1 MKADPGYFGPDSMMW
16 KVNKEITVL
25 FGGARALLMHAA
37 HPLIAAGAR
46 QTSFYQ
52 RDPWKRLIRTLSLQ
66 NSVTFGTKEEA
77 DESAHRINKL
87 HEVIK
92 GTDEVSGGYYD
103 ALDHEQ
109 LLWVHACLQI
119 SSIYFYEKTVKKL
132 TTEEKDLYH
141 KENTVAAEMV
151 LVDPKQMP
159 TTHEGLKQWVIEKSK
174 EKPFDKVLFGLG
186 IRFVGETVAKKLA
199 KRFGSIDSLKKA
211 SLEELIQTEDIGER
225 IAKSLVA
232 YFSDP
237 KNQDLLSQLQI
248 FGLQLELKL
257 TTLALHSQFSGK
269 RFVVSGVF
277 ESFSR
282 EDLKKEIED
291 LGGIIAS
298 SISSKTDYLV
308 AGEGIG
314 PSKKAKA
321 EQLGIPLLNELEY
334 MQLKQ

>member
-1 MKADPGYFGPDSMMW
+1 MKGDPGYFGPQSMMW

-92 GTDEVSGGYYD
+92 GEDEITGRYYD

-132 TTEEKDLYH
+132 TEKEKNQYH
-141 KENTVAAEMV
+141 AENSIAAEMV
-151 LVDPKQMP
+151 LVDRKIMPK
-159 TTHEGLKQWVIEKSK
+159 THEELKDWVIEKSK
-174 EKPFDKVLFGLG
+174 EK
-186 IRFVGETVAKKLA
+186 
-199 KRFGSIDSLKKA
+199 
-211 SLEELIQTEDIGER
+211 
-225 IAKSLVA
+225 
-232 YFSDP
+232 
-237 KNQDLLSQLQI
+237 
-248 FGLQLELKL
+248 
-257 TTLALHSQFSGK
+257 
-269 RFVVSGVF
+269 
-277 ESFSR
+277 
-282 EDLKKEIED
+282 
-291 LGGIIAS
+291 
-298 SISSKTDYLV
+298 DYLV
-308 AGEGIG
+308 LTDVAIDVADIISGGPVPRHIKPIWPFIAFTAFNTLPPEFKNIYGI
-314 PSKKAKA
+314 KDTKFKTV
-321 EQLGIPLLNELEY
+321 LLNFNLY
-334 MQLKQ
+334 LLKYTRPFLPPFFRLIAPARWAKQRLTRNPNLSFKDKSKLS

>member
-1 MKADPGYFGPDSMMW
+1 MEADPGYFGPNSMMW

-92 GTDEVSGGYYD
+92 GKDSVTGNIYD

-132 TTEEKDLYH
+132 SNDEKNQYH
-141 KENTVAAEMV
+141 LENTKAAELV
-151 LVDPKQMP
+151 LINTKEMP
-159 TTHEGLKQWVIEKSK
+159 ESHDELKIWVKEKSR
-174 EKPFDKVLFGLG
+174 ENNYLIYTD
-186 IRFVGETVAKKLA
+186 VAKDVQEIIAGGPVPTHIKPIWPFIAFTAFNTLP
-199 KRFGSIDSLKKA
+199 KEFK
-211 SLEELIQTEDIGER
+211 DIYGIKES
-225 IAKSLVA
+225 K
-232 YFSDP
+232 Y
-237 KNQDLLSQLQI
+237 KNLLLSFNLA
-248 FGLQLELKL
+248 FLKYSRPFLPPFFRLIAPARWAKQRL
-257 TTLALHSQFSGK
+257 TKNPSL
-269 RFVVSGVF
+269 RFK
-277 ESFSR
+277 
-282 EDLKKEIED
+282 D
-291 LGGIIAS
+291 
-298 SISSKTDYLV
+298 
-308 AGEGIG
+308 
-314 PSKKAKA
+314 KAN
-321 EQLGIPLLNELEY
+321 I
-334 MQLKQ
+334 

>member
-1 MKADPGYFGPDSMMW
+1 MKSDPGYFGPNSMMW

-92 GTDEVSGGYYD
+92 GKDEVSGGIYD

-132 TTEEKDLYH
+132 SENEKNNYH
-141 KENTVAAEMV
+141 KENMIAAEMV
-151 LVDPKQMP
+151 LIDISKMPK
-159 TTHEGLKQWVIEKSK
+159 THDELKKWVIKKSK
-174 EKPFDKVLFGLG
+174 ENKYLIYTD
-186 IRFVGETVAKKLA
+186 VAKDVQDIISGGPVPTHIKPIWPFIAFTAFHTLPEEF
-199 KRFGSIDSLKKA
+199 KKIYNIKTTKIKQLILNLNLFLLK
-211 SLEELIQTEDIGER
+211 
-225 IAKSLVA
+225 
-232 YFSDP
+232 
-237 KNQDLLSQLQI
+237 
-248 FGLQLELKL
+248 
-257 TTLALHSQFSGK
+257 TT
-269 RFVVSGVF
+269 R
-277 ESFSR
+277 
-282 EDLKKEIED
+282 
-291 LGGIIAS
+291 
-298 SISSKTDYLV
+298 
-308 AGEGIG
+308 
-314 PSKKAKA
+314 
-321 EQLGIPLLNELEY
+321 PLLPPFFRLIAPARWARQRITKSPN
-334 MQLKQ
+334 LKFKDKIKI

>member
-66 NSVTFGTKEEA
+66 NSVTFGSKKEA

-92 GTDEVSGGYYD
+92 GEDEITGDIYD

-132 TTEEKDLYH
+132 SEDEKNQYHTE
-141 KENTVAAEMV
+141 NMVAADLV
-151 LVDPKQMP
+151 LVNVNEMPK
-159 TTHEGLKQWVIEKSK
+159 THEDLKNWVIEKSK
-174 EKPFDKVLFGLG
+174 IKNYLIYTD
-186 IRFVGETVAKKLA
+186 VAK
-199 KRFGSIDSLKKA
+199 DV
-211 SLEELIQTEDIGER
+211 QDI
-225 IAKSLVA
+225 IAGGPVPKHIKPIWPFIAFTAFNTLPKEFKEIYGVKDTKIKSLILN
-232 YFSDP
+232 FNLNFLKFTRP
-237 KNQDLLSQLQI
+237 LLPPFFRL
-248 FGLQLELKL
+248 
-257 TTLALHSQFSGK
+257 
-269 RFVVSGVF
+269 
-277 ESFSR
+277 
-282 EDLKKEIED
+282 
-291 LGGIIAS
+291 IAPARWAKQRLNS
-298 SISSKTDYLV
+298 NPNLLFKD
-308 AGEGIG
+308 
-314 PSKKAKA
+314 KAKF
-321 EQLGIPLLNELEY
+321 
-334 MQLKQ
+334 

>member
-1 MKADPGYFGPDSMMW
+1 MKGDPGYFGPQSMMW

-92 GTDEVSGGYYD
+92 GEDEITGGYYD

-132 TTEEKDLYH
+132 TEKEKNQYH
-141 KENTVAAEMV
+141 AENSIAAEMV
-151 LVDPKQMP
+151 LVDRKIMPK
-159 TTHEGLKQWVIEKSK
+159 THEELKDWVIEKSK
-174 EKPFDKVLFGLG
+174 EK
-186 IRFVGETVAKKLA
+186 
-199 KRFGSIDSLKKA
+199 
-211 SLEELIQTEDIGER
+211 
-225 IAKSLVA
+225 
-232 YFSDP
+232 
-237 KNQDLLSQLQI
+237 
-248 FGLQLELKL
+248 
-257 TTLALHSQFSGK
+257 
-269 RFVVSGVF
+269 
-277 ESFSR
+277 
-282 EDLKKEIED
+282 
-291 LGGIIAS
+291 
-298 SISSKTDYLV
+298 DYLV
-308 AGEGIG
+308 LTDVAIDVADIISGGPVPRHIKPIWPFIAFTAFNTLPQEFKNIYGI
-314 PSKKAKA
+314 KDTKFKTA
-321 EQLGIPLLNELEY
+321 LLNFNLY
-334 MQLKQ
+334 LLKYTRPFLPPFFRLIAPARWAQQRLTRNPNLSFKDKSKIL

>member
-66 NSVTFGTKEEA
+66 NSVTFGSKNEA

-92 GTDEVSGGYYD
+92 GNDEVTGDVYD

-132 TTEEKDLYH
+132 SVEEKNKYH
-141 KENTVAAEMV
+141 KENMVAAGLVLIDIDEM
-151 LVDPKQMP
+151 PQ
-159 TTHEGLKQWVIEKSK
+159 THKELKEWVVNKSK
-174 EKPFDKVLFGLG
+174 TENYLIYTD
-186 IRFVGETVAKKLA
+186 VAK
-199 KRFGSIDSLKKA
+199 DVQ
-211 SLEELIQTEDIGER
+211 E
-225 IAKSLVA
+225 
-232 YFSDP
+232 
-237 KNQDLLSQLQI
+237 
-248 FGLQLELKL
+248 
-257 TTLALHSQFSGK
+257 
-269 RFVVSGVF
+269 
-277 ESFSR
+277 
-282 EDLKKEIED
+282 
-291 LGGIIAS
+291 IIAGGPVPRHIKPIWPF
-298 SISSKTDYLV
+298 ISFTAFNTLPKEFKELYGVNESKIKDVILKFNLNFLKFTRPFLPPFFRLIPP
-308 AGEGIG
+308 ARWAKQRLK
-314 PSKKAKA
+314 SKPNLLFKDKAKF
-321 EQLGIPLLNELEY
+321 
-334 MQLKQ
+334 

>member
-1 MKADPGYFGPDSMMW
+1 MQGDPGYFGPQSMMW

-92 GTDEVSGGYYD
+92 GEDEITGGYYD

-132 TTEEKDLYH
+132 TEKEKNQYHEE
-141 KENTVAAEMV
+141 NSIAAEMV
-151 LVDPKQMP
+151 LIDRKIMPK
-159 TTHEGLKQWVIEKSK
+159 THEELKDWVIEKSK
-174 EKPFDKVLFGLG
+174 EK
-186 IRFVGETVAKKLA
+186 
-199 KRFGSIDSLKKA
+199 
-211 SLEELIQTEDIGER
+211 
-225 IAKSLVA
+225 
-232 YFSDP
+232 
-237 KNQDLLSQLQI
+237 
-248 FGLQLELKL
+248 
-257 TTLALHSQFSGK
+257 
-269 RFVVSGVF
+269 
-277 ESFSR
+277 
-282 EDLKKEIED
+282 
-291 LGGIIAS
+291 
-298 SISSKTDYLV
+298 DYLLLTDV
-308 AGEGIG
+308 ATDVADIIRGGPVPRHIKPIWPFISFTAFNTLPPEFKNIYGINETKFK
-314 PSKKAKA
+314 SV
-321 EQLGIPLLNELEY
+321 LLNFNLY
-334 MQLKQ
+334 LLKYSRPFLPPFFRLIAPARWAKQRLTRNPNLSFKDKSKLL

>member
-66 NSVTFGTKEEA
+66 NSVTFGSKNEA

-92 GTDEVSGGYYD
+92 GNDEVTGNVYD

-132 TTEEKDLYH
+132 SVEEKNKYH
-141 KENTVAAEMV
+141 KENMVAAGLVLIDIDEM
-151 LVDPKQMP
+151 PQ
-159 TTHEGLKQWVIEKSK
+159 THEELKEWVVNKSK
-174 EKPFDKVLFGLG
+174 TENYLIYTD
-186 IRFVGETVAKKLA
+186 VAK
-199 KRFGSIDSLKKA
+199 DVQ
-211 SLEELIQTEDIGER
+211 E
-225 IAKSLVA
+225 
-232 YFSDP
+232 
-237 KNQDLLSQLQI
+237 
-248 FGLQLELKL
+248 
-257 TTLALHSQFSGK
+257 
-269 RFVVSGVF
+269 
-277 ESFSR
+277 
-282 EDLKKEIED
+282 
-291 LGGIIAS
+291 IIAGGPVPRHIKPIWPF
-298 SISSKTDYLV
+298 ISFTAFNTLPKEFKELYGVNESKIKDVILKFNLNFLKFTRPFLPPFFRLIPP
-308 AGEGIG
+308 ARWAKQRLK
-314 PSKKAKA
+314 SKPNLLFKDKAKF
-321 EQLGIPLLNELEY
+321 
-334 MQLKQ
+334 